1 MNPLIL
7 VYGTALVSVMGVSVV
22 LPVLPQMGIFFGL
35 SSVSLG
41 LLVICFTLPG
51 IFLAPV
57 GGILADR
64 LGRKAVLV
72 PCLVL
77 FALAGVM
84 SGLAESLREFVFWRM
99 VQGCGAACLGVL
111 YNTIIADLY
120 PGDRQRLRIMGFAA
134 TVLSMGAALYPA
146 VGGFLGEWGWR
157 YPLFVAAAALPLA
170 GVALCTPLPRS
181 AQRQNMAQYR
191 ESAVAAVRSPRIF
204 AHFLLTLCTFAILYG
219 PLITYFPLLASREF
233 GASPALIGGIFSLS
247 ALGTSLASA
256 FLGPLARVAAP
267 RKLLYTGAGFFA
279 LSMALFP
286 HITSMHGFILPIVLY
301 GLGQGLVYPAAMTS
315 LSGLAPEGGRGI
327 VMAVNGTVLRLAQTI
342 APALCGLFFWAW
354 SFVGVFSLGL
364 IMAACIMYLTPR
376 LYKTEEAPKTANS
389 TPGHAPKH

>member
-7 VYGTALVSVMGVSVV
+7 IYGTALVSVMGVSVI

-77 FALAGVM
+77 FALAGIM
-84 SGLAESLREFVFWRM
+84 SGLADSLQEFVFWRM

-111 YNTIIADLY
+111 YNAIIADLY

-146 VGGFLGEWGWR
+146 VGGFLGEWNWR
-157 YPLFVAAAALPLA
+157 YPLFVSAAALPLA
-170 GVALCTPLPRS
+170 GLALYTPLPQS
-181 AQRQNMAQYR
+181 AQRQNMTQYR
-191 ESAVAAVRSPRIF
+191 QNAVATVRSPRIL
-204 AHFLLTLCTFAILYG
+204 AHFLLTLCAFAILYG

-256 FLGPLARVAAP
+256 LLGPLARVMAP
-267 RKLLYTGAGFFA
+267 RNMVYVGGGFFT

-286 HITSMHGFILPIVLY
+286 HINSIYGFILPILLY

-327 VMAVNGTVLRLAQTI
+327 VMAINGTVLRLAQTL

-354 SFVGVFSLGL
+354 SFMGVFSLGL
-364 IMAACIMYLTPR
+364 VLGLCIVYLTPR
-376 LYKTEEAPKTANS
+376 LYRTGE
-389 TPGHAPKH
+389 GQ